1 MNKSLYTRLLGYT
14 FEHKGI
20 FILSIFGFL
29 LFSAADISAVEWLK
43 QVISYINENNDNPLN
58 PLNLALFLA
67 FISVIRGIGFY
78 LGNYFMA
85 NVGLKVV
92 HSLRKDLISS
102 LLYQPMSFF
111 DQASKGEIVNRI
123 IFTTNQITGAA
134 TNALKILFKEGFLL
148 IGLFI
153 YLIYLSWKLT
163 LVILVIAPL
172 IGLIVSIAGKRLRRT
187 AKKIQDV
194 MGVVTQ
200 VSNEIASGAREIK
213 SFNNES
219 GEEERF
225 KRANDENLKQNL
237 KMESTGNITTPIIQI
252 FVAFALAAMS
262 YLALTNLDELNL
274 PSESFVAFFTAAGL
288 MARPIRQLSNLNA
301 VIQKGL
307 AAAEDIFNTID
318 NASENYN
325 EGLDINKTLNGEV
338 EIDNVSFSYSEDS
351 EPVLNNISIK
361 ASKGETIALVGKS
374 GSGKST
380 IVNLLNRFYDDYE
393 GKIIIDGYDIKKIKL
408 TDLRNSIS
416 YVSQDP
422 TLFNDTV
429 KNNIAYGLNQVSDSE
444 VYQAAREANAYEFI
458 MSLPDGFDTIIG
470 DKGVILS
477 GGEKQRVA
485 IARALLKKSSILIF
499 DEATS
504 ALDNESEK
512 EIQSAIEKASKN
524 KTTFIIAHRLS
535 TVEKADKICVLENGI
550 ITQSGTHNELIK
562 EDGLY
567 NVLQGKPELIEETES
582 VKFEKDFVPT
592 LINEKK
598 SFWDEFN
605 FLNIALTPLSVLYW
619 SISTFKNIFLKPKT
633 SDQNQIPVVV
643 VGNVTVGG
651 NGKTPLVSQIAID
664 LKNIGYKPGIILR
677 GYKGSFTGTKFINK
691 DTTAKEAGDEAIFHF
706 NRGFNV
712 VVDRDRS
719 RALSYLERYTDCDIV
734 ISDDGLQHNSLRRD
748 FEIIVEDATRNFGNQ
763 LFLPAGPLRDN
774 IWKTKKVDLFIF
786 SGRRESNDYFFE
798 LEPESWINLK
808 TGDSYEVDEY
818 PFGRTANVVC
828 GIANPNRFLRSL
840 NNLKINFDYRLF
852 PDHHYFS
859 KKDLEFDFERPILT
873 TEKDAARIGENFN
886 EKNVWY
892 LKMGVKLNTNVSK
905 LISEKLQKKN
915 V

>member
-14 FEHKGI
+14 FEHKGL
-20 FILSIFGFL
+20 FFLSIFGFL

-43 QVISYINENNDNPLN
+43 QVISYINESNENPLN

-67 FISVIRGIGFY
+67 FISVVRGIGFY
-78 LGNYFMA
+78 VGNYFMA

-123 IFTTNQITGAA
+123 VFTTNQITGAA

-153 YLIYLSWKLT
+153 YLLYLSWKLT

-172 IGLIVSIAGKRLRRT
+172 IGLIVSIAGKRLRRV

-225 KRANDENLKQNL
+225 KKANDENLKQNL
-237 KMESTGNITTPIIQI
+237 KMESTGNITTPLIQV

-301 VIQKGL
+301 VIQRGL
-307 AAAEDIFNTID
+307 AAAEDIFTTID
-318 NASENYN
+318 NSPEKYN
-325 EGLDINKTLNGEV
+325 EGLDINKTLDGEV
-338 EIDNVSFSYSEDS
+338 QIENVSFSYSHDS

-361 ASKGETIALVGKS
+361 ASKGETVALVGKS

-393 GKIIIDGYDIKKIKL
+393 GKITIDGYDIKKIKL

-429 KNNIAYGLNQVSDSE
+429 KNNIAYGLTEVSDSE
-444 VYQAAREANAYEFI
+444 VFQAAREANAYEFI
-458 MSLPDGFDTIIG
+458 MSLPEGFNTIIG
-470 DKGVILS
+470 DKGVTLS

-512 EIQSAIEKASKN
+512 EIQSAIEKASKD

-535 TVEKADKICVLENGI
+535 TVEKADQICVLENGI

-562 EDGLY
+562 EEGLY
-567 NVLQGKPELIEETES
+567 NILQGKPELIEDSKTIAL
-582 VKFEKDFVPT
+582 EKDFVPT

-605 FLNIALTPLSVLYW
+605 F
-619 SISTFKNIFLKPKT
+619 
-633 SDQNQIPVVV
+633 
-643 VGNVTVGG
+643 
-651 NGKTPLVSQIAID
+651 
-664 LKNIGYKPGIILR
+664 
-677 GYKGSFTGTKFINK
+677 
-691 DTTAKEAGDEAIFHF
+691 
-706 NRGFNV
+706 
-712 VVDRDRS
+712 
-719 RALSYLERYTDCDIV
+719 
-734 ISDDGLQHNSLRRD
+734 
-748 FEIIVEDATRNFGNQ
+748 
-763 LFLPAGPLRDN
+763 
-774 IWKTKKVDLFIF
+774 
-786 SGRRESNDYFFE
+786 
-798 LEPESWINLK
+798 
-808 TGDSYEVDEY
+808 
-818 PFGRTANVVC
+818 
-828 GIANPNRFLRSL
+828 
-840 NNLKINFDYRLF
+840 
-852 PDHHYFS
+852 
-859 KKDLEFDFERPILT
+859 
-873 TEKDAARIGENFN
+873 
-886 EKNVWY
+886 
-892 LKMGVKLNTNVSK
+892 
-905 LISEKLQKKN
+905 
-915 V
+915 

>member
-14 FEHKGI
+14 FQHKGL
-20 FILSIFGFL
+20 FFLSIFGFL

-43 QVISYINENNDNPLN
+43 QVISYINENNENPLN
-58 PLNLALFLA
+58 PQNLALFLA
-67 FISVIRGIGFY
+67 FISVVRGIGFY
-78 LGNYFMA
+78 IGNYFMA

-153 YLIYLSWKLT
+153 YLLYLSWKLT

-172 IGLIVSIAGKRLRRT
+172 IGLIVSIAGRRLRKV

-225 KRANDENLKQNL
+225 KKANDENLKQNL
-237 KMESTGNITTPIIQI
+237 KMESTGNITTPLIQV

-288 MARPIRQLSNLNA
+288 MARPIRQLSNLNS
-301 VIQKGL
+301 VIQRGL
-307 AAAEDIFNTID
+307 AAAEDIFTTID
-318 NASENYN
+318 NSPEKYN
-325 EGLDINKTLNGEV
+325 EGLDINKTLDGEV
-338 EIDNVSFSYSEDS
+338 QIDNVSFSYSHDS
-351 EPVLNNISIK
+351 DPVLNNISIR
-361 ASKGETIALVGKS
+361 ATKGETVALVGKS

-393 GKIIIDGYDIKKIKL
+393 GKITIDGYDIKKIKL

-429 KNNIAYGLNQVSDSE
+429 KNNIAYGLKE
-444 VYQAAREANAYEFI
+444 VTDTEVFQAAREANAYEFI
-458 MSLPDGFDTIIG
+458 MSLPEGFNTIIG
-470 DKGVILS
+470 DKGVTLS

-512 EIQSAIEKASKN
+512 EIQSAIEKASKD

-535 TVEKADKICVLENGI
+535 TVEQADQICVLENGK

-562 EDGLY
+562 EEGLY
-567 NVLQGKPELIEETES
+567 NVLQGNPELIEDNKS
-582 VKFEKDFVPT
+582 VNLEKDFVPT

-598 SFWDEFN
+598 SFWEEFN
-605 FLNIALTPLSVLYW
+605 FGNIALTPLSFLYW
-619 SISTFKNIFLKPKT
+619 SVSSFKN
-633 SDQNQIPVVV
+633 
-643 VGNVTVGG
+643 
-651 NGKTPLVSQIAID
+651 
-664 LKNIGYKPGIILR
+664 
-677 GYKGSFTGTKFINK
+677 
-691 DTTAKEAGDEAIFHF
+691 
-706 NRGFNV
+706 
-712 VVDRDRS
+712 
-719 RALSYLERYTDCDIV
+719 
-734 ISDDGLQHNSLRRD
+734 
-748 FEIIVEDATRNFGNQ
+748 
-763 LFLPAGPLRDN
+763 
-774 IWKTKKVDLFIF
+774 
-786 SGRRESNDYFFE
+786 
-798 LEPESWINLK
+798 
-808 TGDSYEVDEY
+808 
-818 PFGRTANVVC
+818 
-828 GIANPNRFLRSL
+828 
-840 NNLKINFDYRLF
+840 
-852 PDHHYFS
+852 
-859 KKDLEFDFERPILT
+859 
-873 TEKDAARIGENFN
+873 
-886 EKNVWY
+886 
-892 LKMGVKLNTNVSK
+892 
-905 LISEKLQKKN
+905 
-915 V
+915 

>member
-1 MNKSLYTRLLGYT
+1 MNKSIYTRLLGYT
-14 FEHKGI
+14 FEHKGFFFLSI
-20 FILSIFGFL
+20 IGFILFA
-29 LFSAADISAVEWLK
+29 AADISAVEWLK
-43 QVISYINENNDNPLN
+43 QVISYINESNENSLN

-67 FISVIRGIGFY
+67 FISVVRGIGFY
-78 LGNYFMA
+78 VGNYFMA

-92 HSLRKDLISS
+92 HSLRQDLISS

-134 TNALKILFKEGFLL
+134 TNALKILVKEGFLL
-148 IGLFI
+148 IGLFV
-153 YLIYLSWKLT
+153 YLMYLSWKLT

-172 IGLIVSIAGKRLRRT
+172 IGIIVSIAGKRLRRV

-194 MGVVTQ
+194 MGIVTQ

-225 KRANDENLKQNL
+225 KKANDENLKQNL
-237 KMESTGNITTPIIQI
+237 KMESTGNITTPLIQV

-262 YLALTNLDELNL
+262 YLALTNLTELNL

-288 MARPIRQLSNLNA
+288 MARPIRQLSSLNA
-301 VIQKGL
+301 VIQRGL
-307 AAAEDIFNTID
+307 AAAEDIFSAID
-318 NASENYN
+318 NAPEKYD
-325 EGLDINKTLNGEV
+325 EGLDINKTLEGEV
-338 EIDNVSFSYSEDS
+338 EIENVSFSYSHDS
-351 EPVLNNISIK
+351 DPVLKNISISAK
-361 ASKGETIALVGKS
+361 QGETIALVGKS

-393 GKIIIDGYDIKKIKL
+393 GRIRIDGYDIKKIKL

-429 KNNIAYGLNQVSDSE
+429 KNNIAYGLNEVTDSE
-444 VYQAAREANAYEFI
+444 VFQAAREANAYEFI
-458 MSLPDGFDTIIG
+458 MNLPEGFNTIIG
-470 DKGVILS
+470 DKGTTLS

-512 EIQSAIEKASKN
+512 EIQAAIEKASQN

-535 TVEKADKICVLENGI
+535 TVEKADKICVLENGE
-550 ITQSGTHNELIK
+550 ITQAGTHNELIK
-562 EDGLY
+562 EEGLY
-567 NVLQGKPELIEETES
+567 NVLQGKPELIEETNITDVEA
-582 VKFEKDFVPT
+582 DFVPT

-598 SFWDEFN
+598 SFWDEYN
-605 FLNIALTPLSVLYW
+605 FGNIALTPLSFIYW
-619 SISTFKNIFLKPKT
+619 TISSFKNTFLKPKT
-633 SDQNQIPVVV
+633 STGNEVPVVV

-664 LKNIGYKPGIILR
+664 LRNLGYKPGIILR
-677 GYKGSFTGTKFINK
+677 GYKGSFTGTKLISEE
-691 DTTAKEAGDEAIFHF
+691 TTSKEVGDEAIFHF
-706 NRGFNV
+706 NRGFDV
-712 VVDRDRS
+712 VVDRDRA
-719 RALSYLERYTDCDIV
+719 RALSYIERHTECDIV
-734 ISDDGLQHNSLRRD
+734 ISDDGLQHTALRRD
-748 FEIIVEDATRNFGNQ
+748 FEVIVEDANRNFGNQ

-774 IWKTKKVDLFIF
+774 IWKTKKVDLFIY
-786 SGRRESNDYFFE
+786 SGRKDGNDNFFE
-798 LEPESWINLK
+798 LEPESWVNLD
-808 TGDSYEVDEY
+808 TGDTYTVDEY
-818 PFGRTANVVC
+818 PFGKTANVIS
-828 GIANPNRFLRSL
+828 GIANPNRFLKTLNSL
-840 NNLKINFDYRLF
+840 KVNFDYKLF

-859 KKDLEFDFERPILT
+859 KKDIEFNFERPILT
-873 TEKDAARIGENFN
+873 TEKDAARMGEKFKGSNI
-886 EKNVWY
+886 WY
-892 LKMGVKLNTNVSK
+892 LKMGVKLNTNISK
-905 LISEKLQKKN
+905 LITEKIN
-915 V
+915 G

>member
-14 FEHKGI
+14 FKHKGLFFLSI
-20 FILSIFGFL
+20 IGFILFA
-29 LFSAADISAVEWLK
+29 AADISAVEWLK
-43 QVISYINENNDNPLN
+43 QVISYINESNENPLN

-78 LGNYFMA
+78 VGNYFMA

-92 HSLRKDLISS
+92 HSLREDLISS

-134 TNALKILFKEGFLL
+134 TNALKILVKEGFLL

-153 YLIYLSWKLT
+153 YLLYLSWKLT

-172 IGLIVSIAGKRLRRT
+172 IGVIVSIAGKRLRRV

-194 MGVVTQ
+194 MGIVTQ

-237 KMESTGNITTPIIQI
+237 KMESTGNITTPLIQV

-262 YLALTNLDELNL
+262 YLALTNLSELNL

-288 MARPIRQLSNLNA
+288 MARPIRQLSSLNA
-301 VIQKGL
+301 VIQRGL
-307 AAAEDIFNTID
+307 AAAEDIFSAID
-318 NASENYN
+318 TAPEKYD
-325 EGLDINKTLNGEV
+325 EGLDINKTLEGEV
-338 EIDNVSFSYSEDS
+338 EIENVSFSYSHDS
-351 EPVLNNISIK
+351 EPVLKNISISAK
-361 ASKGETIALVGKS
+361 KGETIALVGKS

-393 GKIIIDGYDIKKIKL
+393 GRIRIDGYDIKKIKL

-429 KNNIAYGLNQVSDSE
+429 KNNIAYGLDEVSDSA
-444 VYQAAREANAYEFI
+444 VFQAAREANAYEFI
-458 MSLPDGFDTIIG
+458 MNLPEGFNTIIG
-470 DKGVILS
+470 DKGTTLS

-485 IARALLKKSSILIF
+485 IARALLKQSSILIF

-512 EIQSAIEKASKN
+512 EIQAAIEKASQN

-535 TVEKADKICVLENGI
+535 TVEKADKICVLENGE
-550 ITQSGTHNELIK
+550 ITQAGTHNELIK
-562 EDGLY
+562 EEGLY
-567 NVLQGKPELIEETES
+567 NVLQGKPELVEEAITTDS
-582 VKFEKDFVPT
+582 DIDFVPT

-598 SFWDEFN
+598 SFWDEYN
-605 FLNIALTPLSVLYW
+605 FGNIALTPLSFLYW
-619 SISTFKNIFLKPKT
+619 AVSSFKNTFIKPKPS
-633 SDQNQIPVVV
+633 SDNEIPVVV

-677 GYKGSFTGTKFINK
+677 GYKGSFTGTKLIGD
-691 DTTAKEAGDEAIFHF
+691 DTTAKEVGDEAIFHH

-712 VVDRDRS
+712 VVDRDRA
-719 RALSYLERYTDCDIV
+719 RALSYLERHTDCDIV
-734 ISDDGLQHNSLRRD
+734 ISDDGLQHSALRRD
-748 FEIIVEDATRNFGNQ
+748 FEVVVEDANRNFGNQ

-774 IWKTKKVDLFIF
+774 IWKTKMVDLFIY
-786 SGRRESNDYFFE
+786 SGRKEGNDNFFE
-798 LEPESWINLK
+798 LEPESWVNLD
-808 TGDSYEVDEY
+808 TGDSYLVEDY
-818 PFGRTANVVC
+818 PFGKTANVVS
-828 GIANPNRFLRSL
+828 GIANPNRFLKTLNSL
-840 NNLKINFDYRLF
+840 KVNFDYRLF

-859 KKDLEFDFERPILT
+859 KKDIEFDFERPILT
-873 TEKDAARIGENFN
+873 TEKDAARMGDKFKG
-886 EKNVWY
+886 KNIWY
-892 LKMGVKLNTNVSK
+892 LKMGVKLNTNISK
-905 LISEKLQKKN
+905 LITEK
-915 V
+915 VHG

>member
-14 FEHKGI
+14 FKHKGLFFLSI
-20 FILSIFGFL
+20 IGFILFA
-29 LFSAADISAVEWLK
+29 AADISAVEWLK
-43 QVISYINENNDNPLN
+43 QVISYINESNENPLN

-78 LGNYFMA
+78 VGNYFMA

-92 HSLRKDLISS
+92 HSLREDLISS

-134 TNALKILFKEGFLL
+134 TNALKILVKEGFLL

-153 YLIYLSWKLT
+153 YLLYLSWKLT

-172 IGLIVSIAGKRLRRT
+172 IGIIVSIAGKRLRRV

-194 MGVVTQ
+194 MGIVTQ

-237 KMESTGNITTPIIQI
+237 KMESTGNITTPLIQV

-262 YLALTNLDELNL
+262 YLALTNLSELNL

-288 MARPIRQLSNLNA
+288 MARPIRQLSSLNA
-301 VIQKGL
+301 VIQRGL
-307 AAAEDIFNTID
+307 AAAEDIFSAID
-318 NASENYN
+318 TAPEKYD
-325 EGLDINKTLNGEV
+325 EGLDINKTLEGEV
-338 EIDNVSFSYSEDS
+338 EIENVSFSYSHDS
-351 EPVLNNISIK
+351 EPVLKNISISAK
-361 ASKGETIALVGKS
+361 KGETIALVGKS

-393 GKIIIDGYDIKKIKL
+393 GRIRIDGYDIKKIKL

-429 KNNIAYGLNQVSDSE
+429 KNNIAYGLDEVSDSA
-444 VYQAAREANAYEFI
+444 VFQAAREANAYEFI
-458 MSLPDGFDTIIG
+458 MNLPEGFNTIIG
-470 DKGVILS
+470 DKGTTLS

-485 IARALLKKSSILIF
+485 IARALLKQSSILIF

-512 EIQSAIEKASKN
+512 EIQAAIEKASQN

-535 TVEKADKICVLENGI
+535 TVEKADKICVLENGE
-550 ITQSGTHNELIK
+550 ITQAGTHNELIK
-562 EDGLY
+562 EEGLY
-567 NVLQGKPELIEETES
+567 NVLQGKPELVEEAITTDS
-582 VKFEKDFVPT
+582 DIDFVPT

-598 SFWDEFN
+598 SFWDEYN
-605 FLNIALTPLSVLYW
+605 FGNIALTPLSFLYW
-619 SISTFKNIFLKPKT
+619 AVSSFKNTFIKPKPS
-633 SDQNQIPVVV
+633 SDNEIPVVV

-677 GYKGSFTGTKFINK
+677 GYKGSFTGTKLIGD
-691 DTTAKEAGDEAIFHF
+691 DTTAKEVGDEAIFHH

-712 VVDRDRS
+712 VVDRDRA
-719 RALSYLERYTDCDIV
+719 RALSYLERHTDCDIV
-734 ISDDGLQHNSLRRD
+734 ISDDGLQHSALRRD
-748 FEIIVEDATRNFGNQ
+748 FEVVVEDANRNFGNQ

-774 IWKTKKVDLFIF
+774 IWKTKMVDLFIY
-786 SGRRESNDYFFE
+786 SGRKEGNDNFFE
-798 LEPESWINLK
+798 LEPESWVNLD
-808 TGDSYEVDEY
+808 TGDSYLVEDY
-818 PFGRTANVVC
+818 PFGKTANVVS
-828 GIANPNRFLRSL
+828 GIANPNRFLKTLNSL
-840 NNLKINFDYRLF
+840 KVNFDYRLF

-859 KKDLEFDFERPILT
+859 KKDIDFDFERPILT
-873 TEKDAARIGENFN
+873 TEKDAARMGDKFKG
-886 EKNVWY
+886 KNIWY
-892 LKMGVKLNTNVSK
+892 LKMGVKLNTNISK
-905 LISEKLQKKN
+905 LITEK
-915 V
+915 VHG

>member
-14 FEHKGI
+14 FKHKGLFFLSI
-20 FILSIFGFL
+20 IGFILFA
-29 LFSAADISAVEWLK
+29 AADISAVEWLK
-43 QVISYINENNDNPLN
+43 QVISYINESNENPLN

-78 LGNYFMA
+78 VGNYFMA

-92 HSLRKDLISS
+92 HSLREDLISS

-134 TNALKILFKEGFLL
+134 TNALKILVKEGFLL

-153 YLIYLSWKLT
+153 YLLYLSWKLT

-172 IGLIVSIAGKRLRRT
+172 IGVIVSIAGKRLRRV

-194 MGVVTQ
+194 MGIVTQ

-225 KRANDENLKQNL
+225 KKANDENLKQNL
-237 KMESTGNITTPIIQI
+237 KMESTGNITTPLIQV

-262 YLALTNLDELNL
+262 YLALTNLSELNL

-288 MARPIRQLSNLNA
+288 MARPIRQLSSLNA
-301 VIQKGL
+301 VIQRGL
-307 AAAEDIFNTID
+307 AAAEDIFSAID
-318 NASENYN
+318 TAPEKYD
-325 EGLDINKTLNGEV
+325 EGLDINKTLEGEV
-338 EIDNVSFSYSEDS
+338 EIENVSFSYSHDS
-351 EPVLNNISIK
+351 EPVLKNISISAK
-361 ASKGETIALVGKS
+361 KGETIALVGKS

-393 GKIIIDGYDIKKIKL
+393 GRIRIDGYDIKKIKL

-429 KNNIAYGLNQVSDSE
+429 KNNIAYGLDEVSDSA
-444 VYQAAREANAYEFI
+444 VFQAAREANAYEFI
-458 MSLPDGFDTIIG
+458 MNLPEGFNTIIG
-470 DKGVILS
+470 DKGTTLS

-485 IARALLKKSSILIF
+485 IARALLKQSSILIF
-499 DEATS
+499 DEATT

-512 EIQSAIEKASKN
+512 EIQAAIEKASQN

-535 TVEKADKICVLENGI
+535 TVEKADKICVLENGE
-550 ITQSGTHNELIK
+550 ITQAGTHNELIK
-562 EDGLY
+562 EEGLY
-567 NVLQGKPELIEETES
+567 NVLQGKPELVEEAITTDS
-582 VKFEKDFVPT
+582 DIDFVPT

-598 SFWDEFN
+598 SFWDEYN
-605 FLNIALTPLSVLYW
+605 FGNIALTPLSFLYW
-619 SISTFKNIFLKPKT
+619 AVSSFKNTFIKPKPS
-633 SDQNQIPVVV
+633 SDNEIPVVV

-677 GYKGSFTGTKFINK
+677 GYKGSFTGTKLIGD
-691 DTTAKEAGDEAIFHF
+691 DTTAKEVGDEAIFHH

-712 VVDRDRS
+712 VVDRDRA
-719 RALSYLERYTDCDIV
+719 RALSYLERHTDCDIV
-734 ISDDGLQHNSLRRD
+734 ISDDGLQHSALRRD
-748 FEIIVEDATRNFGNQ
+748 FEVVVEDANRNFGNQ

-774 IWKTKKVDLFIF
+774 IWKTKMVDLFIY
-786 SGRRESNDYFFE
+786 SGRKEGNDNFFE
-798 LEPESWINLK
+798 LEPESWVNLD
-808 TGDSYEVDEY
+808 TGDSYLVEDY
-818 PFGRTANVVC
+818 PFGKTANVVS
-828 GIANPNRFLRSL
+828 GIANPNRFLKTLNSL
-840 NNLKINFDYRLF
+840 KVNFDYRLF

-859 KKDLEFDFERPILT
+859 KKDIEFGFERPILT
-873 TEKDAARIGENFN
+873 TEKDAARMGDKFKG
-886 EKNVWY
+886 KNIWY
-892 LKMGVKLNTNVSK
+892 LKMGVKLNTNISK
-905 LISEKLQKKN
+905 LITEK
-915 V
+915 VHG

>member
-1 MNKSLYTRLLGYT
+1 MNKSIYTRLLGYT
-14 FEHKGI
+14 FEHKGFFFLSI
-20 FILSIFGFL
+20 IGFILFA
-29 LFSAADISAVEWLK
+29 AADISAVEWLK
-43 QVISYINENNDNPLN
+43 QVISYINESNENSLN

-67 FISVIRGIGFY
+67 FISVVRGIGFY
-78 LGNYFMA
+78 VGNYFMA

-92 HSLRKDLISS
+92 HSLRQDLISS

-134 TNALKILFKEGFLL
+134 TNALKILVKEGFLL
-148 IGLFI
+148 IGLFV
-153 YLIYLSWKLT
+153 YLMYLSWKLT

-172 IGLIVSIAGKRLRRT
+172 IGIIVSIAGKRLRRV

-194 MGVVTQ
+194 MGIVTQ

-225 KRANDENLKQNL
+225 KKANDENLKQNL
-237 KMESTGNITTPIIQI
+237 KMESTGNITTPLIQV

-262 YLALTNLDELNL
+262 YLALTNLTELNL

-288 MARPIRQLSNLNA
+288 MARPIRQLSSLNA
-301 VIQKGL
+301 VIQRGL
-307 AAAEDIFNTID
+307 AAAEDIFSAID
-318 NASENYN
+318 NAPEKYD
-325 EGLDINKTLNGEV
+325 EGLDINKTLEGEV
-338 EIDNVSFSYSEDS
+338 EIENVSFSYSHDS
-351 EPVLNNISIK
+351 DPVLKNISISAK
-361 ASKGETIALVGKS
+361 QGETVALVGKS

-393 GKIIIDGYDIKKIKL
+393 GRIRIDGYDIKKIKL

-429 KNNIAYGLNQVSDSE
+429 KNNIAYGLNEVTDSE
-444 VYQAAREANAYEFI
+444 VFQAAREANAYEFI
-458 MSLPDGFDTIIG
+458 MNLPEGFNTIIG
-470 DKGVILS
+470 DKGTTLS

-512 EIQSAIEKASKN
+512 EIQAAIEKASQN

-535 TVEKADKICVLENGI
+535 TVEKADKICVLENGE
-550 ITQSGTHNELIK
+550 ITQAGTHNELIK
-562 EDGLY
+562 EEGLY
-567 NVLQGKPELIEETES
+567 NVLQGKPELIEETNITDVEA
-582 VKFEKDFVPT
+582 DFVPT

-598 SFWDEFN
+598 SFWDEYN
-605 FLNIALTPLSVLYW
+605 FGNIALTPLSFIYW
-619 SISTFKNIFLKPKT
+619 TISSFKNTFLKPKT
-633 SDQNQIPVVV
+633 STGNEVPVVV

-664 LKNIGYKPGIILR
+664 LRNLGYKPGIILR
-677 GYKGSFTGTKFINK
+677 GYKGSFTGTKLISEETK
-691 DTTAKEAGDEAIFHF
+691 SKEVGDEAIFHF

-712 VVDRDRS
+712 VVDRDRA
-719 RALSYLERYTDCDIV
+719 RALSYIERHTECDIV
-734 ISDDGLQHNSLRRD
+734 ISDDGLQHTALRRD
-748 FEIIVEDATRNFGNQ
+748 FEVIVEDANRNFGNQ

-774 IWKTKKVDLFIF
+774 IWKTKKVDLFIY
-786 SGRRESNDYFFE
+786 SGRKDGNDNFFE
-798 LEPESWINLK
+798 LEPESWVNLD
-808 TGDSYEVDEY
+808 TGDTYTVDEY
-818 PFGRTANVVC
+818 PFGKTANVIS
-828 GIANPNRFLRSL
+828 GIANPNRFLKTLNSL
-840 NNLKINFDYRLF
+840 KVNFDYKLF

-859 KKDLEFDFERPILT
+859 KKDIEFNFERPILT
-873 TEKDAARIGENFN
+873 TEKDAARMGEKFKGSNI
-886 EKNVWY
+886 WY
-892 LKMGVKLNTNVSK
+892 LKMGVKLNTNISK
-905 LISEKLQKKN
+905 LITEKIN
-915 V
+915 G

>member
-14 FEHKGI
+14 FKHKGLFFLSI
-20 FILSIFGFL
+20 IGFILFA
-29 LFSAADISAVEWLK
+29 AADISAVEWLK
-43 QVISYINENNDNPLN
+43 QVISYINESNENPLN

-78 LGNYFMA
+78 VGNYFMA

-92 HSLRKDLISS
+92 HSLREDLISS

-134 TNALKILFKEGFLL
+134 TNALKILVKEGFLL

-153 YLIYLSWKLT
+153 YLLYLSWKLT

-172 IGLIVSIAGKRLRRT
+172 IGIIVSIAGKRLRRV

-194 MGVVTQ
+194 MGIVTQ

-237 KMESTGNITTPIIQI
+237 KMESTGNITTPLIQV

-262 YLALTNLDELNL
+262 YLALTNLSELNL

-288 MARPIRQLSNLNA
+288 MARPIRQLSSLNA
-301 VIQKGL
+301 VIQRGL
-307 AAAEDIFNTID
+307 AAAEDIFSAID
-318 NASENYN
+318 TAPEKYD
-325 EGLDINKTLNGEV
+325 EGLDINKTLEGEV
-338 EIDNVSFSYSEDS
+338 EIENVSFSYSHDS
-351 EPVLNNISIK
+351 EPVLKNISISAK
-361 ASKGETIALVGKS
+361 KGETIALVGKS

-393 GKIIIDGYDIKKIKL
+393 GRIRIDGYDIKKIKL

-429 KNNIAYGLNQVSDSE
+429 KNNIAYGLDEVSDSA
-444 VYQAAREANAYEFI
+444 VFQAAREANAYEFI
-458 MSLPDGFDTIIG
+458 MNLPEGFNTIIG
-470 DKGVILS
+470 DKGTTLS

-485 IARALLKKSSILIF
+485 IARALLKQSSILIF

-512 EIQSAIEKASKN
+512 EIQAAIEKASQN

-535 TVEKADKICVLENGI
+535 TVEKADKICVLENGEI
-550 ITQSGTHNELIK
+550 AQAGTHNELIK
-562 EDGLY
+562 EEGLY
-567 NVLQGKPELIEETES
+567 NVLQGKPELVEEAITTDS
-582 VKFEKDFVPT
+582 DIDFVPT

-598 SFWDEFN
+598 SFWDEYN
-605 FLNIALTPLSVLYW
+605 FGNIALTPLSFLYW
-619 SISTFKNIFLKPKT
+619 AVSSFKNTFIKPKPS
-633 SDQNQIPVVV
+633 SDNEIPVVV

-677 GYKGSFTGTKFINK
+677 GYKGSFTGTKLIGD
-691 DTTAKEAGDEAIFHF
+691 DTTAKEVGDEAIFHHK
-706 NRGFNV
+706 RGFNV
-712 VVDRDRS
+712 VVDRDRA
-719 RALSYLERYTDCDIV
+719 RALSYLERHTDCDIV
-734 ISDDGLQHNSLRRD
+734 ISDDGLQHSALRRD
-748 FEIIVEDATRNFGNQ
+748 FEVVVEDANRNFGNQ
-763 LFLPAGPLRDN
+763 FFLPAGPLRDN
-774 IWKTKKVDLFIF
+774 IWKTKMVDLFIY
-786 SGRRESNDYFFE
+786 SGRKDGNDNFFE
-798 LEPESWINLK
+798 LEPESWVNLD
-808 TGDSYEVDEY
+808 TGDSYLVEDY
-818 PFGRTANVVC
+818 PFGKTANVVS
-828 GIANPNRFLRSL
+828 GIANPNRFLKTLNSL
-840 NNLKINFDYRLF
+840 KVNFDYRLF

-859 KKDLEFDFERPILT
+859 KKDIDFDFERPILT
-873 TEKDAARIGENFN
+873 TEKDAARMGDKFKG
-886 EKNVWY
+886 KNIWY
-892 LKMGVKLNTNVSK
+892 LKMGVKLNTNISK
-905 LISEKLQKKN
+905 LITEK
-915 V
+915 VHG

>member
-14 FEHKGI
+14 FKHKGLFFLSI
-20 FILSIFGFL
+20 IGFILFA
-29 LFSAADISAVEWLK
+29 AADISAVEWLK
-43 QVISYINENNDNPLN
+43 QVISYINESNENPLN

-78 LGNYFMA
+78 VGNYFMA

-92 HSLRKDLISS
+92 HSLREDLISS

-134 TNALKILFKEGFLL
+134 TNALKILVKEGFLL

-153 YLIYLSWKLT
+153 YLLYLSWKLT

-172 IGLIVSIAGKRLRRT
+172 IGVIVSIAGKRLRRV

-194 MGVVTQ
+194 MGIVTQ

-237 KMESTGNITTPIIQI
+237 KMESTGNITTPLIQV

-262 YLALTNLDELNL
+262 YLALTNLSELNL

-288 MARPIRQLSNLNA
+288 MARPIRQLSSLNS
-301 VIQKGL
+301 VIQRGL
-307 AAAEDIFNTID
+307 AAAEDIFSAID
-318 NASENYN
+318 TAPEKYD
-325 EGLDINKTLNGEV
+325 EGLDINKTLEGEV
-338 EIDNVSFSYSEDS
+338 EIENVSFSYSHDS
-351 EPVLNNISIK
+351 EPVLKNISISAK
-361 ASKGETIALVGKS
+361 KGETIALVGKS

-393 GKIIIDGYDIKKIKL
+393 GRIRIDGYDIKKIKL

-429 KNNIAYGLNQVSDSE
+429 KNNIAYGLDEVSDSA
-444 VYQAAREANAYEFI
+444 VFQAAREANAYEFI
-458 MSLPDGFDTIIG
+458 MNLPEGFNTIIG
-470 DKGVILS
+470 DKGTTLS

-485 IARALLKKSSILIF
+485 IARALLKQSSILIF

-512 EIQSAIEKASKN
+512 EIQAAIEKASQN

-535 TVEKADKICVLENGI
+535 TVEKADKICVLENGE
-550 ITQSGTHNELIK
+550 ITQAGTHNELIK
-562 EDGLY
+562 EEGLY
-567 NVLQGKPELIEETES
+567 NVLQGKPELVEEAITTDS
-582 VKFEKDFVPT
+582 DIDFVPT

-598 SFWDEFN
+598 SFWDEYN
-605 FLNIALTPLSVLYW
+605 FGNIALTPLSFLYW
-619 SISTFKNIFLKPKT
+619 AVSSFKNTFIKPKPS
-633 SDQNQIPVVV
+633 SDNEIPVVV

-677 GYKGSFTGTKFINK
+677 GYKGSFTGTKLIGD
-691 DTTAKEAGDEAIFHF
+691 DTTAKEVGDEAIFHH

-712 VVDRDRS
+712 VVDRDRA
-719 RALSYLERYTDCDIV
+719 RALSYLERHTDCDIV
-734 ISDDGLQHNSLRRD
+734 ISDDGLQHSALRRD
-748 FEIIVEDATRNFGNQ
+748 FEVVVEDANRNFGNQ

-774 IWKTKKVDLFIF
+774 IWKTKMVDLFIY
-786 SGRRESNDYFFE
+786 SGRKEGNDNFFE
-798 LEPESWINLK
+798 LEPESWVNLD
-808 TGDSYEVDEY
+808 TGDSYLVEDY
-818 PFGRTANVVC
+818 PFGKTANVVS
-828 GIANPNRFLRSL
+828 GIANPNRFLKTLNSL
-840 NNLKINFDYRLF
+840 KVNFDYRLF

-859 KKDLEFDFERPILT
+859 KKDIEFGFERPILT
-873 TEKDAARIGENFN
+873 TEKDAARMGDKFKG
-886 EKNVWY
+886 KNIWY
-892 LKMGVKLNTNVSK
+892 LKMGVKLNTNISK
-905 LISEKLQKKN
+905 LITEK
-915 V
+915 VHG

>member
-14 FEHKGI
+14 FKHKGLFFVSI
-20 FILSIFGFL
+20 IGFILFA
-29 LFSAADISAVEWLK
+29 AADISAVEWLK
-43 QVISYINENNDNPLN
+43 QVISYINESNDNPLN
-58 PLNLALFLA
+58 PMSLALFLA
-67 FISVIRGIGFY
+67 GISVIRGIGFY
-78 LGNYFMA
+78 VGNYFMA

-92 HSLRKDLISS
+92 HNLREDLISS
-102 LLYQPMSFF
+102 LLYQPMSLF

-134 TNALKILFKEGFLL
+134 TNALKILVKEGFLL
-148 IGLFI
+148 IGLFV
-153 YLIYLSWKLT
+153 YLMYLSWKLT

-172 IGLIVSIAGKRLRRT
+172 IGIIVSIAGKRLRRV

-194 MGVVTQ
+194 MGIVTQ

-225 KRANDENLKQNL
+225 KKANDENLKQNL
-237 KMESTGNITTPIIQI
+237 KMESTGNITTPLIQV

-262 YLALTNLDELNL
+262 YLALTNLSELNL

-288 MARPIRQLSNLNA
+288 MARPIRQLSSLNA
-301 VIQKGL
+301 VIQRGL
-307 AAAEDIFNTID
+307 AAAEDIFSAID
-318 NASENYN
+318 NAPEKYN
-325 EGLDINKTLNGEV
+325 EGLDINNTLQGEV
-338 EIDNVSFSYSEDS
+338 EIENVSFSYSHDS
-351 EPVLNNISIK
+351 DPVLKNISIAAK
-361 ASKGETIALVGKS
+361 KGETIALVGKS

-393 GKIIIDGYDIKKIKL
+393 GRIRIDGYDIKKIKL

-429 KNNIAYGLNQVSDSE
+429 KNNIAYGLDEVTDSA
-444 VYQAAREANAYEFI
+444 VFQAAREANAYEFI
-458 MSLPDGFDTIIG
+458 MNLPEGFNTIIG
-470 DKGVILS
+470 DKGTTLS

-512 EIQSAIEKASKN
+512 EIQAAIEKASLN

-535 TVEKADKICVLENGI
+535 TVEKADKICVLENGE
-550 ITQSGTHNELIK
+550 ITQTGTHNELIR
-562 EDGLY
+562 EEGLY
-567 NVLQGKPELIEETES
+567 NVLQGKPELVEENKIIETE
-582 VKFEKDFVPT
+582 VDFVPT

-598 SFWDEFN
+598 SFWDEYSFG
-605 FLNIALTPLSVLYW
+605 NIALTPLSFIYW
-619 SISTFKNIFLKPKT
+619 TISSFKNTFLKART
-633 SDQNQIPVVV
+633 SVENEVPVVV

-664 LKNIGYKPGIILR
+664 LRNLGYKPGIILR
-677 GYKGSFTGTKFINK
+677 GYKGSFTGTKLIAEE
-691 DTTAKEAGDEAIFHF
+691 TTSKEVGDEAIFHF

-712 VVDRDRS
+712 VVDRDRA
-719 RALSYLERYTDCDIV
+719 RALSYIERHTDCDIV
-734 ISDDGLQHNSLRRD
+734 IADDGLQHTALRRD
-748 FEIIVEDATRNFGNQ
+748 FEVVVEHAARNFGNQ

-774 IWKTKKVDLFIF
+774 IWRTKKVDLFIY
-786 SGRRESNDYFFE
+786 SGRREGNDNFFE
-798 LEPESWINLK
+798 LEPESWINLD
-808 TGDSYEVDEY
+808 TGDVYAVDEY
-818 PFGRTANVVC
+818 PFGKTANVIS
-828 GIANPNRFLRSL
+828 GIANPNRFLKTL
-840 NNLKINFDYRLF
+840 NGLKVNFDYKLF

-859 KKDLEFDFERPILT
+859 KKDLEFSFERPILT
-873 TEKDAARIGENFN
+873 TEKDAARMGNKFKDKSI
-886 EKNVWY
+886 WY
-892 LKMGVKLNTNVSK
+892 LKMGVKLNTNISR
-905 LISEKLQKKN
+905 LITEKIN
-915 V
+915 G

>member
-1 MNKSLYTRLLGYT
+1 MNKSIYTRLLGYT
-14 FEHKGI
+14 FEHKGLFFLSI
-20 FILSIFGFL
+20 IGFILFA
-29 LFSAADISAVEWLK
+29 AADISAVEWLK
-43 QVISYINENNDNPLN
+43 QVISYINESNENSLN

-78 LGNYFMA
+78 VGNYFMA

-92 HSLRKDLISS
+92 HSLRQDLISS

-134 TNALKILFKEGFLL
+134 TNALKILVKEGFLL
-148 IGLFI
+148 IGLFV
-153 YLIYLSWKLT
+153 YLMYLSWKLT

-172 IGLIVSIAGKRLRRT
+172 IGIIVSIAGKRLRRV

-194 MGVVTQ
+194 MGIVTQ

-225 KRANDENLKQNL
+225 KEANDENLKQNL
-237 KMESTGNITTPIIQI
+237 KMESTGNITTPLIQV

-262 YLALTNLDELNL
+262 YLALTNLTELNL

-288 MARPIRQLSNLNA
+288 MARPIRQLSSLNA
-301 VIQKGL
+301 VIQRGL
-307 AAAEDIFNTID
+307 AAAEDIFSAID
-318 NASENYN
+318 NAPEKYD
-325 EGLDINKTLNGEV
+325 EGLDINKTLEGEV
-338 EIDNVSFSYSEDS
+338 EIENVSFSYSHDS
-351 EPVLNNISIK
+351 DPVLKNISISAK
-361 ASKGETIALVGKS
+361 QGETIALVGKS

-393 GKIIIDGYDIKKIKL
+393 GRIRIDGYDIKKIKL

-429 KNNIAYGLNQVSDSE
+429 KNNIAYGLNEVTDSE
-444 VYQAAREANAYEFI
+444 VFQAAREANAYEFI
-458 MSLPDGFDTIIG
+458 MNLPEGFNTIIG
-470 DKGVILS
+470 DKGTTLS

-512 EIQSAIEKASKN
+512 EIQAAIEKASQN

-535 TVEKADKICVLENGI
+535 TVEKADKICVLENGE
-550 ITQSGTHNELIK
+550 ITQAGTHNELIK
-562 EDGLY
+562 EEGLY
-567 NVLQGKPELIEETES
+567 NVLQGKPELVEETNAADVET
-582 VKFEKDFVPT
+582 DFVPT

-598 SFWDEFN
+598 SFWDEYN
-605 FLNIALTPLSVLYW
+605 FGNIALTPLSFIYW
-619 SISTFKNIFLKPKT
+619 TISSFKNTFLKPKA
-633 SDQNQIPVVV
+633 SVGNDIPVVV

-664 LKNIGYKPGIILR
+664 LRNLGYKPGIILR
-677 GYKGSFTGTKFINK
+677 GYKGSFTGTKLISEE
-691 DTTAKEAGDEAIFHF
+691 TTSKEVGDEAIFHF

-712 VVDRDRS
+712 VVDRDRA
-719 RALSYLERYTDCDIV
+719 RALSYIERHTECDIV
-734 ISDDGLQHNSLRRD
+734 ISDDGLQHTALRRD
-748 FEIIVEDATRNFGNQ
+748 FEVIVEDANRNFGNQ

-774 IWKTKKVDLFIF
+774 IWKTKKVDLFIY
-786 SGRRESNDYFFE
+786 SGRKDGNDNFFE
-798 LEPESWINLK
+798 LEPESWVNLD
-808 TGDSYEVDEY
+808 TGDTYTVDEY
-818 PFGRTANVVC
+818 PFGKTANVIS
-828 GIANPNRFLRSL
+828 GIANPNRFLKTLNSL
-840 NNLKINFDYRLF
+840 KVNFDYKLF

-859 KKDLEFDFERPILT
+859 KKDIEFNFERPILT
-873 TEKDAARIGENFN
+873 TEKDAARMGEKFKGSNI
-886 EKNVWY
+886 WY
-892 LKMGVKLNTNVSK
+892 LKMGVKLNTNISK
-905 LISEKLQKKN
+905 LITEKIN
-915 V
+915 G

>member
-14 FEHKGI
+14 FKHKGLFFLSI
-20 FILSIFGFL
+20 IGFILFA
-29 LFSAADISAVEWLK
+29 AADISAVEWLK
-43 QVISYINENNDNPLN
+43 QVISYINESNENPLN

-78 LGNYFMA
+78 VGNYFMA

-92 HSLRKDLISS
+92 HSLREDLISS

-134 TNALKILFKEGFLL
+134 TNALKILVKEGFLL

-153 YLIYLSWKLT
+153 YLLYLSWKLT

-172 IGLIVSIAGKRLRRT
+172 IGIIVSIAGKRLRRV

-194 MGVVTQ
+194 MGIVTQ

-237 KMESTGNITTPIIQI
+237 KMESTGNITTPLIQV

-262 YLALTNLDELNL
+262 YLALTNLSELNL

-288 MARPIRQLSNLNA
+288 MARPIRQLSSLNA
-301 VIQKGL
+301 VIQRGL
-307 AAAEDIFNTID
+307 AAAEDIFSAID
-318 NASENYN
+318 TAPEKYD
-325 EGLDINKTLNGEV
+325 EGLDINKTLEGEV
-338 EIDNVSFSYSEDS
+338 EIENVSFSYSHDS
-351 EPVLNNISIK
+351 EPVLKNISISAK
-361 ASKGETIALVGKS
+361 KGETIALVGKS

-393 GKIIIDGYDIKKIKL
+393 GRIRVDGYDIKKIKL

-429 KNNIAYGLNQVSDSE
+429 KNNIAYGLDEVSDSA
-444 VYQAAREANAYEFI
+444 VFQAAREANAYEFI
-458 MSLPDGFDTIIG
+458 MNLPEGFNTIIG
-470 DKGVILS
+470 DKGTTLS

-485 IARALLKKSSILIF
+485 IARALLKQSSILIF

-512 EIQSAIEKASKN
+512 EIQAAIEKASQN

-535 TVEKADKICVLENGI
+535 TVEKADKICVLENGE
-550 ITQSGTHNELIK
+550 ITQAGTHNELIK
-562 EDGLY
+562 EEGLY
-567 NVLQGKPELIEETES
+567 NVLQGKPELVEEAITTDS
-582 VKFEKDFVPT
+582 DIDFVPT

-598 SFWDEFN
+598 SFWDEYN
-605 FLNIALTPLSVLYW
+605 FGNIALTPLSFLYW
-619 SISTFKNIFLKPKT
+619 AVSSFKNTFIKPKPS
-633 SDQNQIPVVV
+633 SDNEIPVVV

-677 GYKGSFTGTKFINK
+677 GYKGSFTGTKLIGD
-691 DTTAKEAGDEAIFHF
+691 DTTAKEVGDEAIFHH

-712 VVDRDRS
+712 VVDRDRA
-719 RALSYLERYTDCDIV
+719 RALSYLERHTDCDIV
-734 ISDDGLQHNSLRRD
+734 ISDDGLQHSALRRD
-748 FEIIVEDATRNFGNQ
+748 FEVVVEDANRNFGNQ

-774 IWKTKKVDLFIF
+774 IWKTKMVDLFIY
-786 SGRRESNDYFFE
+786 SGRKEGNDNFFE
-798 LEPESWINLK
+798 LEPESWVNLD
-808 TGDSYEVDEY
+808 TGDSYLVEDY
-818 PFGRTANVVC
+818 PFGKTANVVS
-828 GIANPNRFLRSL
+828 GIANPNRFLKTLNSL
-840 NNLKINFDYRLF
+840 KVNFDYRLF

-859 KKDLEFDFERPILT
+859 KKDIEFDFERPILT
-873 TEKDAARIGENFN
+873 TEKDAARMGDKFKG
-886 EKNVWY
+886 KNIWY
-892 LKMGVKLNTNVSK
+892 LKMGVKLNTNISK
-905 LISEKLQKKN
+905 LITEK
-915 V
+915 VHG

>member
-14 FEHKGI
+14 FKHKGLFFVSI
-20 FILSIFGFL
+20 IGFILFA
-29 LFSAADISAVEWLK
+29 AADISAVEWLK
-43 QVISYINENNDNPLN
+43 QVISYINESNDNPLN
-58 PLNLALFLA
+58 PMSLALFLA
-67 FISVIRGIGFY
+67 GISVIRGIGFY
-78 LGNYFMA
+78 VGNYFMA

-92 HSLRKDLISS
+92 HNLREDLISS
-102 LLYQPMSFF
+102 LLYQPMSLF

-134 TNALKILFKEGFLL
+134 TNALKILVKEGFLL
-148 IGLFI
+148 IGLFV
-153 YLIYLSWKLT
+153 YLMYLSWKLT

-172 IGLIVSIAGKRLRRT
+172 IGIIVSIAGKRLRRV

-194 MGVVTQ
+194 MGIVTQ

-225 KRANDENLKQNL
+225 KKANDENLKQNL
-237 KMESTGNITTPIIQI
+237 KMESTGNITTPLIQV

-262 YLALTNLDELNL
+262 YLALTNLSELNL

-288 MARPIRQLSNLNA
+288 MARPIRQLSSLNA
-301 VIQKGL
+301 VIQRGL
-307 AAAEDIFNTID
+307 AAAEDIFSAID
-318 NASENYN
+318 NAPEKYN
-325 EGLDINKTLNGEV
+325 EGLDINNTLQGEV
-338 EIDNVSFSYSEDS
+338 EIENVSFSYSHDS
-351 EPVLNNISIK
+351 DPVLKNISIAAK
-361 ASKGETIALVGKS
+361 KGETIALVGKS

-393 GKIIIDGYDIKKIKL
+393 GRIRIDGYDIKKIKL

-429 KNNIAYGLNQVSDSE
+429 KNNIAYGLDEVTDSA
-444 VYQAAREANAYEFI
+444 VFQAAREANAYEFI
-458 MSLPDGFDTIIG
+458 MNLPEGFNTIIG
-470 DKGVILS
+470 DKGTTLS

-512 EIQSAIEKASKN
+512 EIQAAIEKASLN

-535 TVEKADKICVLENGI
+535 TVEKADKICVLENGE
-550 ITQSGTHNELIK
+550 ITQTGTHNELIR
-562 EDGLY
+562 EEGLY
-567 NVLQGKPELIEETES
+567 NVLQGKPELVEENKIIETE
-582 VKFEKDFVPT
+582 VDFVPT

-598 SFWDEFN
+598 SFWDEYSFG
-605 FLNIALTPLSVLYW
+605 NIALTPLSFIYW
-619 SISTFKNIFLKPKT
+619 TISSFKNTFLKART
-633 SDQNQIPVVV
+633 SVENEVPVVV

-664 LKNIGYKPGIILR
+664 LRNLGYKPGIILR
-677 GYKGSFTGTKFINK
+677 GYKGSFTGTKLIAEE
-691 DTTAKEAGDEAIFHF
+691 TTSKEVGDEAIFHF

-719 RALSYLERYTDCDIV
+719 RALSYIERHTDCDIV
-734 ISDDGLQHNSLRRD
+734 IADDGLQHTALRRD
-748 FEIIVEDATRNFGNQ
+748 FEVVVEDADRNFGNQ

-774 IWKTKKVDLFIF
+774 IWRTKKVDLFIY
-786 SGRRESNDYFFE
+786 SGRREGNDNFFE
-798 LEPESWINLK
+798 LEPESWINLD
-808 TGDSYEVDEY
+808 TGDVYAVDEY
-818 PFGRTANVVC
+818 PFGKTANVIS
-828 GIANPNRFLRSL
+828 GIANPNRFLKTL
-840 NNLKINFDYRLF
+840 NGLKVNFDYKLF
-852 PDHHYFS
+852 SDHHYFS
-859 KKDLEFDFERPILT
+859 KKDLEFSFERPILT
-873 TEKDAARIGENFN
+873 TEKDAARMGNKFKDKSI
-886 EKNVWY
+886 WY
-892 LKMGVKLNTNVSK
+892 LKMGVKLNTNISR
-905 LISEKLQKKN
+905 LITEKIN
-915 V
+915 G

>member
-1 MNKSLYTRLLGYT
+1 MNKSIYTRLLGYT
-14 FEHKGI
+14 FEHKGLFFLSI
-20 FILSIFGFL
+20 IGFILFA
-29 LFSAADISAVEWLK
+29 AADISAVEWLK
-43 QVISYINENNDNPLN
+43 QVISYINESNDIPLN

-67 FISVIRGIGFY
+67 FISVVRGIGFY
-78 LGNYFMA
+78 VGNYFMA

-92 HSLRKDLISS
+92 HSLRQDLISS

-134 TNALKILFKEGFLL
+134 TNALKILVKEGFLL
-148 IGLFI
+148 IGLFV
-153 YLIYLSWKLT
+153 YLMYLSWKLT

-172 IGLIVSIAGKRLRRT
+172 IGIIVSIAGKRLRRV

-194 MGVVTQ
+194 MGIVTQ

-225 KRANDENLKQNL
+225 KKANDENLKQNL
-237 KMESTGNITTPIIQI
+237 KMESTGNITTPLIQV

-262 YLALTNLDELNL
+262 YLALTNLTELNL

-288 MARPIRQLSNLNA
+288 MARPIRQLSSLNA
-301 VIQKGL
+301 VIQRGL
-307 AAAEDIFNTID
+307 AAAEDIFSAID
-318 NASENYN
+318 NAPEKYD
-325 EGLDINKTLNGEV
+325 EGLDINKTLEGEV
-338 EIDNVSFSYSEDS
+338 EIENVSFSYSHDS
-351 EPVLNNISIK
+351 DPVLKNISISAK
-361 ASKGETIALVGKS
+361 QGETIALVGKS

-393 GKIIIDGYDIKKIKL
+393 GRIRIDGYDIKKIKL

-429 KNNIAYGLNQVSDSE
+429 KNNIAYGLNEVTDSE
-444 VYQAAREANAYEFI
+444 VFQAAREANAYEFI
-458 MSLPDGFDTIIG
+458 MNLPEGFNTIIG
-470 DKGVILS
+470 DKGTTLS

-512 EIQSAIEKASKN
+512 EIQAAIEKASQN

-535 TVEKADKICVLENGI
+535 TVEKADKICVLENGE
-550 ITQSGTHNELIK
+550 ITQAGTHNELIK
-562 EDGLY
+562 EEGLY
-567 NVLQGKPELIEETES
+567 NVLQGKPELIEDTNITEVET
-582 VKFEKDFVPT
+582 DFVPT

-598 SFWDEFN
+598 SFWDEYN
-605 FLNIALTPLSVLYW
+605 FGNIALTPLSFIYW
-619 SISTFKNIFLKPKT
+619 TISSFKNTFLKPKA
-633 SDQNQIPVVV
+633 SVGNDIPVVV

-664 LKNIGYKPGIILR
+664 LRNLGYKPGIILR
-677 GYKGSFTGTKFINK
+677 GYKGSFTGTKLISEE
-691 DTTAKEAGDEAIFHF
+691 TTSKEVGDEAIFHF

-712 VVDRDRS
+712 VVDRDRA
-719 RALSYLERYTDCDIV
+719 RALSYIERHTECDIV
-734 ISDDGLQHNSLRRD
+734 ISDDGLQHTALRRD
-748 FEIIVEDATRNFGNQ
+748 FEVIVEDANRNFGNQ

-774 IWKTKKVDLFIF
+774 IWKTKKVDLFIY
-786 SGRRESNDYFFE
+786 SGRKDGNDNFFE
-798 LEPESWINLK
+798 LEPESWVNLD
-808 TGDSYEVDEY
+808 TGDTYTVDEY
-818 PFGRTANVVC
+818 PFGKTANVIS
-828 GIANPNRFLRSL
+828 GIANPNRFLKTLNSL
-840 NNLKINFDYRLF
+840 KVNFDYKLF

-859 KKDLEFDFERPILT
+859 KKDIEFNFERPILT
-873 TEKDAARIGENFN
+873 TEKDAARMGEKFKGSNI
-886 EKNVWY
+886 WY
-892 LKMGVKLNTNVSK
+892 LKMGVKLNTNISK
-905 LISEKLQKKN
+905 LITEKIN
-915 V
+915 G

>member
-14 FEHKGI
+14 FKHKGLFFLSI
-20 FILSIFGFL
+20 IGFILFA
-29 LFSAADISAVEWLK
+29 AADISAVEWLK
-43 QVISYINENNDNPLN
+43 QVISYINESNENPLN

-78 LGNYFMA
+78 VGNYFMA

-92 HSLRKDLISS
+92 HSLREDLISS
-102 LLYQPMSFF
+102 LLYQPMSLF

-134 TNALKILFKEGFLL
+134 TNALKILVKEGFLL

-153 YLIYLSWKLT
+153 YLLYLSWKLT

-172 IGLIVSIAGKRLRRT
+172 IGIIVSIAGKRLRRV

-194 MGVVTQ
+194 MGIVTQ

-237 KMESTGNITTPIIQI
+237 KMESTGNITTPLIQV

-262 YLALTNLDELNL
+262 YLALTNLSELNL

-288 MARPIRQLSNLNA
+288 MARPIRQLSSLNA
-301 VIQKGL
+301 VIQRGL
-307 AAAEDIFNTID
+307 AAAEDIFSAID
-318 NASENYN
+318 NAPEKYD
-325 EGLDINKTLNGEV
+325 EGLDINKTLDGEV
-338 EIDNVSFSYSEDS
+338 EIENVSFSYSHDS
-351 EPVLNNISIK
+351 EPVLKNISISAK
-361 ASKGETIALVGKS
+361 KGETIALVGKS

-393 GKIIIDGYDIKKIKL
+393 GRIRIDGYDIKKIKL

-429 KNNIAYGLNQVSDSE
+429 KNNIAYGLDEVSDSA
-444 VYQAAREANAYEFI
+444 VFQAAREANAYEFI
-458 MSLPDGFDTIIG
+458 MNLPEGFNTIIG
-470 DKGVILS
+470 DKGTTLS

-485 IARALLKKSSILIF
+485 IARALLKQSSILIF

-512 EIQSAIEKASKN
+512 EIQAAIEKASQN

-535 TVEKADKICVLENGI
+535 TVEKADKICVLENGEI
-550 ITQSGTHNELIK
+550 AQAGTHNELIK
-562 EDGLY
+562 EEGLY
-567 NVLQGKPELIEETES
+567 NVLQGKPELVEEAITTDS
-582 VKFEKDFVPT
+582 DIDFVPT

-598 SFWDEFN
+598 SFWDEYN
-605 FLNIALTPLSVLYW
+605 FGNIALTPLSFLYW
-619 SISTFKNIFLKPKT
+619 AVSSFKNTFIKPKPS
-633 SDQNQIPVVV
+633 SDNEIPVVV

-677 GYKGSFTGTKFINK
+677 GYKGSFTGTKLIGD
-691 DTTAKEAGDEAIFHF
+691 DTTAKEVGDEAIFHHK
-706 NRGFNV
+706 RGFNV
-712 VVDRDRS
+712 VVDRDRA
-719 RALSYLERYTDCDIV
+719 RALSYLERHTDCDIV
-734 ISDDGLQHNSLRRD
+734 ISDDGLQHSALRRD
-748 FEIIVEDATRNFGNQ
+748 FEVVVEDANRNFGNQ

-774 IWKTKKVDLFIF
+774 IWKTKMVDLFIY
-786 SGRRESNDYFFE
+786 SGRKDGNDNFFE
-798 LEPESWINLK
+798 LEPESWVNLD
-808 TGDSYEVDEY
+808 TGDSYLVEDY
-818 PFGRTANVVC
+818 PFGKTANVVS
-828 GIANPNRFLRSL
+828 GIANPNRFLKTLNSL
-840 NNLKINFDYRLF
+840 KVNFDYRLF

-859 KKDLEFDFERPILT
+859 KKDIEFNFERPILT
-873 TEKDAARIGENFN
+873 TEKDAARMGDKFKG
-886 EKNVWY
+886 KNIWY
-892 LKMGVKLNTNVSK
+892 LKMGVKLNTNISK
-905 LISEKLQKKN
+905 LITEK
-915 V
+915 VHG

>member
-14 FEHKGI
+14 FKHKGLFFLSI
-20 FILSIFGFL
+20 IGFILFA
-29 LFSAADISAVEWLK
+29 AADISAVEWLK
-43 QVISYINENNDNPLN
+43 QVISYINESNENPLN

-78 LGNYFMA
+78 VGNYFMA

-92 HSLRKDLISS
+92 HSLREDLISS

-134 TNALKILFKEGFLL
+134 TNALKILVKEGFLL

-153 YLIYLSWKLT
+153 YLLYLSWKLT

-172 IGLIVSIAGKRLRRT
+172 IGIIVSIAGKRLRRV

-194 MGVVTQ
+194 MGIVTQ

-237 KMESTGNITTPIIQI
+237 KMESTGNITTPLIQV

-262 YLALTNLDELNL
+262 YLALTNLSELNL

-288 MARPIRQLSNLNA
+288 MARPIRQLSSLNA
-301 VIQKGL
+301 VIQRGL
-307 AAAEDIFNTID
+307 AAAEDIFSAID
-318 NASENYN
+318 TAPEKYD
-325 EGLDINKTLNGEV
+325 EGLDINKTLEGEV
-338 EIDNVSFSYSEDS
+338 EIENVSFSYSHDS
-351 EPVLNNISIK
+351 EPVLKNISISAK
-361 ASKGETIALVGKS
+361 KGETIALVGKS

-393 GKIIIDGYDIKKIKL
+393 GRIRIDGYDIKKIKL

-429 KNNIAYGLNQVSDSE
+429 KNNIAYGLDEVSDSA
-444 VYQAAREANAYEFI
+444 VFQAAREANAYEFI
-458 MSLPDGFDTIIG
+458 MNLPEGFNTIIG
-470 DKGVILS
+470 DKGTTLS

-485 IARALLKKSSILIF
+485 IARALLKQSSILIF

-512 EIQSAIEKASKN
+512 EIQAAIEKASQN

-535 TVEKADKICVLENGI
+535 TVEKADKICVLENGE
-550 ITQSGTHNELIK
+550 ITQAGTHNELIK
-562 EDGLY
+562 EEGLY
-567 NVLQGKPELIEETES
+567 NVLQGKPELVEEAITTDS
-582 VKFEKDFVPT
+582 DIDFVPT

-598 SFWDEFN
+598 SFWDEYN
-605 FLNIALTPLSVLYW
+605 FGNIALTPLSFLYW
-619 SISTFKNIFLKPKT
+619 AVSSFKNTFIKPKPS
-633 SDQNQIPVVV
+633 SDNEIPVVV

-677 GYKGSFTGTKFINK
+677 GYKGSFTGTKLIGD
-691 DTTAKEAGDEAIFHF
+691 DTTAKEVGDEAIFHHK
-706 NRGFNV
+706 RGFNV
-712 VVDRDRS
+712 VVDRDRA
-719 RALSYLERYTDCDIV
+719 RALSYLERHTDCDIV
-734 ISDDGLQHNSLRRD
+734 ISDDGLQHSALRRD
-748 FEIIVEDATRNFGNQ
+748 FEVVVEDANRNFGNQ

-774 IWKTKKVDLFIF
+774 IWKTKMVDLFIY
-786 SGRRESNDYFFE
+786 SGRKDGNDNFFE
-798 LEPESWINLK
+798 LEPESWVNLD
-808 TGDSYEVDEY
+808 TGDSYLVEDY
-818 PFGRTANVVC
+818 PFGKTANVVS
-828 GIANPNRFLRSL
+828 GIANPNRFLKTLNSL
-840 NNLKINFDYRLF
+840 KVNFDYRLF

-859 KKDLEFDFERPILT
+859 KKDIEFGFERPILT
-873 TEKDAARIGENFN
+873 TEKDAARMGDKFKG
-886 EKNVWY
+886 KNIWY
-892 LKMGVKLNTNVSK
+892 LKMGVKLNTNISK
-905 LISEKLQKKN
+905 LITEK
-915 V
+915 VHG

>member
-14 FEHKGI
+14 FKHKGLFFLSI
-20 FILSIFGFL
+20 IGFILFA
-29 LFSAADISAVEWLK
+29 AADISAVEWLK
-43 QVISYINENNDNPLN
+43 QVISYINESNENPLN

-78 LGNYFMA
+78 VGNYFMA

-92 HSLRKDLISS
+92 HSLREDLISS

-134 TNALKILFKEGFLL
+134 TNALKILVKEGFLL

-153 YLIYLSWKLT
+153 YLLYLSWKLT

-172 IGLIVSIAGKRLRRT
+172 IGIIVSIAGKRLRRV

-194 MGVVTQ
+194 MGIVTQ

-225 KRANDENLKQNL
+225 KKANDENLKQNL
-237 KMESTGNITTPIIQI
+237 KMESTGNITTPLIQV

-262 YLALTNLDELNL
+262 YLALTNLSELNL

-288 MARPIRQLSNLNA
+288 MARPIRQLSSLNA
-301 VIQKGL
+301 VIQRGL
-307 AAAEDIFNTID
+307 AAAEDIFSAID
-318 NASENYN
+318 NAPEKYD
-325 EGLDINKTLNGEV
+325 EGLDINKTLEGEV
-338 EIDNVSFSYSEDS
+338 EIENVSFSYSHDS
-351 EPVLNNISIK
+351 EPVLKNISISAK
-361 ASKGETIALVGKS
+361 KGETIALVGKS

-393 GKIIIDGYDIKKIKL
+393 GRIRIDGYDIKKIKL

-429 KNNIAYGLNQVSDSE
+429 KNNIAYGLDEVSDSA
-444 VYQAAREANAYEFI
+444 VFQAAREANAYEFI
-458 MSLPDGFDTIIG
+458 MNLPEGFNTIIG
-470 DKGVILS
+470 DKGTTLS

-485 IARALLKKSSILIF
+485 IARALLKQSSILIF

-512 EIQSAIEKASKN
+512 EIQAAIEKASQN

-535 TVEKADKICVLENGI
+535 TVEKADKICVLENGEI
-550 ITQSGTHNELIK
+550 AQAGTHNELIK
-562 EDGLY
+562 EEGLY
-567 NVLQGKPELIEETES
+567 NVLQGKPELVEEAITTDS
-582 VKFEKDFVPT
+582 DIDFVPT

-598 SFWDEFN
+598 SFWDEYN
-605 FLNIALTPLSVLYW
+605 FGNIALTPLSFLYW
-619 SISTFKNIFLKPKT
+619 AVSSFKNTFIKPKPS
-633 SDQNQIPVVV
+633 SDNEIPVVV

-677 GYKGSFTGTKFINK
+677 GYKGSFTGTKLIGD
-691 DTTAKEAGDEAIFHF
+691 DTTAKEVGDEAIFHH

-712 VVDRDRS
+712 VVDRDRA
-719 RALSYLERYTDCDIV
+719 RALSYLERHTDCDIV
-734 ISDDGLQHNSLRRD
+734 ISDDGLQHSALRRD
-748 FEIIVEDATRNFGNQ
+748 FEVVVEDANRNFGNQ

-774 IWKTKKVDLFIF
+774 IWKTKMVDLFIY
-786 SGRRESNDYFFE
+786 SGRKDGNDNFFE
-798 LEPESWINLK
+798 LEPESWVNLD
-808 TGDSYEVDEY
+808 TGDSYLVEDY
-818 PFGRTANVVC
+818 PFGKTANVVS
-828 GIANPNRFLRSL
+828 GIANPNRFLKTLNSL
-840 NNLKINFDYRLF
+840 KVNFDYRLF

-859 KKDLEFDFERPILT
+859 KKDIEFNFERPILT
-873 TEKDAARIGENFN
+873 TEKDAARMGDKFKG
-886 EKNVWY
+886 KNIWY
-892 LKMGVKLNTNVSK
+892 LKMGVKLNTNISK
-905 LISEKLQKKN
+905 LITEK
-915 V
+915 VHG

>member
-664 LKNIGYKPGIILR
+664 LKNIGYNPGIILR

-719 RALSYLERYTDCDIV
+719 RALSYLERYSDCDIV

>member
-14 FEHKGI
+14 FKHKGLFFLSI
-20 FILSIFGFL
+20 IGFILFA
-29 LFSAADISAVEWLK
+29 AADISAVEWLK
-43 QVISYINENNDNPLN
+43 QVISYINESNENPLN

-78 LGNYFMA
+78 VGNYFMA

-92 HSLRKDLISS
+92 HSLREDLISS

-134 TNALKILFKEGFLL
+134 TNALKILVKEGFLL

-153 YLIYLSWKLT
+153 YLLYLSWKLT

-172 IGLIVSIAGKRLRRT
+172 IGVIVSIAGKRLRRV

-194 MGVVTQ
+194 MGIVTQ

-237 KMESTGNITTPIIQI
+237 KMESTGNITTPLIQV

-262 YLALTNLDELNL
+262 YLALTNLSELNL

-288 MARPIRQLSNLNA
+288 MARPIRQLSSLNA
-301 VIQKGL
+301 VIQRGL
-307 AAAEDIFNTID
+307 AAAEDIFSAID
-318 NASENYN
+318 NAPEKYD
-325 EGLDINKTLNGEV
+325 EGLDINKTLEGEV
-338 EIDNVSFSYSEDS
+338 EIENVSFSYSHDS
-351 EPVLNNISIK
+351 EPVLKNISISAK
-361 ASKGETIALVGKS
+361 KGETIALVGKS

-393 GKIIIDGYDIKKIKL
+393 GRIRIDGYDIKKIKL

-429 KNNIAYGLNQVSDSE
+429 KNNIAYGLDEVSDSA
-444 VYQAAREANAYEFI
+444 VFQAAREANAYEFI
-458 MSLPDGFDTIIG
+458 MNLPEGFNTIIG
-470 DKGVILS
+470 DKGTTLS

-485 IARALLKKSSILIF
+485 IARALLKQSSILIF

-512 EIQSAIEKASKN
+512 EIQAAIEKASQN

-535 TVEKADKICVLENGI
+535 TVEKADKICVLENGE
-550 ITQSGTHNELIK
+550 ITQAGTHNELIK
-562 EDGLY
+562 EEGLY
-567 NVLQGKPELIEETES
+567 NVLQGKPELVEEAITTDS
-582 VKFEKDFVPT
+582 DIDFVPT

-598 SFWDEFN
+598 SFWDEYN
-605 FLNIALTPLSVLYW
+605 FGNIALTPLSFLYW
-619 SISTFKNIFLKPKT
+619 AVSSFKNTFIKPKPS
-633 SDQNQIPVVV
+633 SDNEIPVVV

-677 GYKGSFTGTKFINK
+677 GYKGSFTGTKLIGD
-691 DTTAKEAGDEAIFHF
+691 DTTAKEVGDEAIFHH

-712 VVDRDRS
+712 VVDRDRA
-719 RALSYLERYTDCDIV
+719 RALSYLERHTDCDIV
-734 ISDDGLQHNSLRRD
+734 ISDDGLQHSALRRD
-748 FEIIVEDATRNFGNQ
+748 FEVVVEDANRNFGNQ

-774 IWKTKKVDLFIF
+774 IWKTKMVDLFIY
-786 SGRRESNDYFFE
+786 SGRKEGNDNFFE
-798 LEPESWINLK
+798 LEPESWVNLD
-808 TGDSYEVDEY
+808 TGDSYLVEDY
-818 PFGRTANVVC
+818 PFGKTANVVS
-828 GIANPNRFLRSL
+828 GIANPNRFLKTLNSL
-840 NNLKINFDYRLF
+840 KVNFDYRLF

-859 KKDLEFDFERPILT
+859 KKDIEFDFERPILT
-873 TEKDAARIGENFN
+873 TEKDAARMGDKFKG
-886 EKNVWY
+886 KNIWY
-892 LKMGVKLNTNVSK
+892 LKMGVKLNTNISK
-905 LISEKLQKKN
+905 LITEK
-915 V
+915 VHG

>member
-14 FEHKGI
+14 FKHKGLFFVSI
-20 FILSIFGFL
+20 IGFILFA
-29 LFSAADISAVEWLK
+29 AADISAVEWLK
-43 QVISYINENNDNPLN
+43 QVISYINESNDNPLN
-58 PLNLALFLA
+58 PMSLALFLA
-67 FISVIRGIGFY
+67 GISVIRGIGFY
-78 LGNYFMA
+78 VGNYFMA

-92 HSLRKDLISS
+92 HNLREDLISS
-102 LLYQPMSFF
+102 LLYQPMSLF

-134 TNALKILFKEGFLL
+134 TNALKILVKEGFLL
-148 IGLFI
+148 IGLFV
-153 YLIYLSWKLT
+153 YLMYLSWKLT

-172 IGLIVSIAGKRLRRT
+172 IGIIVSIAGKRLRRV

-194 MGVVTQ
+194 MGIVTQ

-225 KRANDENLKQNL
+225 KKANDENLKQNL
-237 KMESTGNITTPIIQI
+237 KMESTGNITTPLIQV

-262 YLALTNLDELNL
+262 YLALTNLSELNL

-288 MARPIRQLSNLNA
+288 MARPIRQLSSLNA
-301 VIQKGL
+301 VIQRGL
-307 AAAEDIFNTID
+307 AAAEDIFSAID
-318 NASENYN
+318 NAPEKYN
-325 EGLDINKTLNGEV
+325 EGLDINNTLQGEV
-338 EIDNVSFSYSEDS
+338 EIENVSFSYSHDS
-351 EPVLNNISIK
+351 DPVLKNISIAAK
-361 ASKGETIALVGKS
+361 KGETIALVGKS

-393 GKIIIDGYDIKKIKL
+393 GRIRIDGYDIKKIKL

-429 KNNIAYGLNQVSDSE
+429 KNNIAYGLDEVTDSA
-444 VYQAAREANAYEFI
+444 VFQAAREANAYEFI
-458 MSLPDGFDTIIG
+458 MNLPEGFNTIIG
-470 DKGVILS
+470 DKGTTLS

-512 EIQSAIEKASKN
+512 EIQAAIEKASLN

-535 TVEKADKICVLENGI
+535 TVEKADKICVLENGE
-550 ITQSGTHNELIK
+550 ITQTGTHNELIR
-562 EDGLY
+562 EEGLY
-567 NVLQGKPELIEETES
+567 NVLQGKPELVEENKIIETE
-582 VKFEKDFVPT
+582 VDFVPT

-598 SFWDEFN
+598 SFWDEYSFG
-605 FLNIALTPLSVLYW
+605 NIALTPLSFIYW
-619 SISTFKNIFLKPKT
+619 TISSFKNTFLKART
-633 SDQNQIPVVV
+633 SVENEVPVVV

-664 LKNIGYKPGIILR
+664 LRNLGYKPGIILR
-677 GYKGSFTGTKFINK
+677 GYKGSFTGTKLIAEE
-691 DTTAKEAGDEAIFHF
+691 TTSKEVGDEAIFHF

-712 VVDRDRS
+712 VVDRDRA
-719 RALSYLERYTDCDIV
+719 RALSYIERHTDCDIV
-734 ISDDGLQHNSLRRD
+734 IADDGLQHTALRRD
-748 FEIIVEDATRNFGNQ
+748 FEVVVEDADRNFGNQ

-774 IWKTKKVDLFIF
+774 IWRTKKVDLFIY
-786 SGRRESNDYFFE
+786 SGRREGNDNFFE
-798 LEPESWINLK
+798 LEPESWINLD
-808 TGDSYEVDEY
+808 TGDVYAVDEY
-818 PFGRTANVVC
+818 PFGKTANVIS
-828 GIANPNRFLRSL
+828 GIANPNRFLKTL
-840 NNLKINFDYRLF
+840 NGLKVNFDYKLF

-859 KKDLEFDFERPILT
+859 KKDLEFSFERPILT
-873 TEKDAARIGENFN
+873 TEKDAARMGNKFKDKSI
-886 EKNVWY
+886 WY
-892 LKMGVKLNTNVSK
+892 LKMGVKLNTNISR
-905 LISEKLQKKN
+905 LITEKIN
-915 V
+915 G

>member
-1 MNKSLYTRLLGYT
+1 MNKSIYTRLLGYT
-14 FEHKGI
+14 FEHKGLFFLSI
-20 FILSIFGFL
+20 IGFILFA
-29 LFSAADISAVEWLK
+29 AADISAVEWLK
-43 QVISYINENNDNPLN
+43 QVISYINESNDIPLN

-67 FISVIRGIGFY
+67 FISVVRGIGFY
-78 LGNYFMA
+78 VGNYFMA

-92 HSLRKDLISS
+92 HSLRQDLISS

-134 TNALKILFKEGFLL
+134 TNALKILVKEGFLL
-148 IGLFI
+148 IGLFV
-153 YLIYLSWKLT
+153 YLMYLSWKLT

-172 IGLIVSIAGKRLRRT
+172 IGIIVSIAGKRLRRV

-194 MGVVTQ
+194 MGIVTQ

-225 KRANDENLKQNL
+225 KKANDENLKQNL
-237 KMESTGNITTPIIQI
+237 KMESTGNITTPLIQV

-262 YLALTNLDELNL
+262 YLALTNLTELNL

-288 MARPIRQLSNLNA
+288 MARPIRQLSSLNA
-301 VIQKGL
+301 VIQRGL
-307 AAAEDIFNTID
+307 AAAEDIFSAID
-318 NASENYN
+318 NAPEKYD
-325 EGLDINKTLNGEV
+325 EGLDINKTLEGEV
-338 EIDNVSFSYSEDS
+338 EIENVSFSYSHDS
-351 EPVLNNISIK
+351 DPVLKNISISAK
-361 ASKGETIALVGKS
+361 QGETIALVGKS

-393 GKIIIDGYDIKKIKL
+393 GRIRIDGYDIKKIKL

-429 KNNIAYGLNQVSDSE
+429 KNNIAYGLNEVTDSE
-444 VYQAAREANAYEFI
+444 VFQAAREANAYEFI
-458 MSLPDGFDTIIG
+458 MNLPEGFNTIIG
-470 DKGVILS
+470 DKGTTLS

-512 EIQSAIEKASKN
+512 EIQAAIEKASQN

-535 TVEKADKICVLENGI
+535 TVEKADKICVLENGE
-550 ITQSGTHNELIK
+550 ITQAGTHNELIK
-562 EDGLY
+562 EEGLY
-567 NVLQGKPELIEETES
+567 NVLQGKPELIEETNITE
-582 VKFEKDFVPT
+582 VETDFVPT

-598 SFWDEFN
+598 SFWDEYN
-605 FLNIALTPLSVLYW
+605 FGNIALTPLSFIYW
-619 SISTFKNIFLKPKT
+619 TISSFKNTFLKPKA
-633 SDQNQIPVVV
+633 SVGNDIPVVV

-664 LKNIGYKPGIILR
+664 LRNLGYKPGIILR
-677 GYKGSFTGTKFINK
+677 GYKGSFTGTKLISEE
-691 DTTAKEAGDEAIFHF
+691 TTSKEVGDEAIFHF

-712 VVDRDRS
+712 VVDRDRA
-719 RALSYLERYTDCDIV
+719 RALSYIERHTECDIV
-734 ISDDGLQHNSLRRD
+734 ISDDGLQHTALRRD
-748 FEIIVEDATRNFGNQ
+748 FEVIVEDANRNFGNQ

-774 IWKTKKVDLFIF
+774 IWKTKKVDLFIY
-786 SGRRESNDYFFE
+786 SGRKDGNDNFFE
-798 LEPESWINLK
+798 LEPESWVNLD
-808 TGDSYEVDEY
+808 TGDTYTVDEY
-818 PFGRTANVVC
+818 PFGKTANVIS
-828 GIANPNRFLRSL
+828 GIANPNRFLKTLNSL
-840 NNLKINFDYRLF
+840 KVNFDYKLF

-859 KKDLEFDFERPILT
+859 KKDIEFNFERPILT
-873 TEKDAARIGENFN
+873 TEKDAARMGEKFKGSNI
-886 EKNVWY
+886 WY
-892 LKMGVKLNTNVSK
+892 LKMGVKLNTNISK
-905 LISEKLQKKN
+905 LITEKIN
-915 V
+915 G

>member
-14 FEHKGI
+14 FKHKGLFFLSI
-20 FILSIFGFL
+20 IGFILFA
-29 LFSAADISAVEWLK
+29 AADISAVEWLK
-43 QVISYINENNDNPLN
+43 QVISYINESNENPLN

-78 LGNYFMA
+78 VGNYFMA

-92 HSLRKDLISS
+92 HSLREDLISS

-134 TNALKILFKEGFLL
+134 TNALKILVKEGFLL

-153 YLIYLSWKLT
+153 YLLYLSWKLT

-172 IGLIVSIAGKRLRRT
+172 IGIIVSIAGKRLRRV

-194 MGVVTQ
+194 MGIVTQ

-225 KRANDENLKQNL
+225 KKANDENLKQNL
-237 KMESTGNITTPIIQI
+237 KMESTGNITTPLIQV

-262 YLALTNLDELNL
+262 YLALTNLSELNL

-288 MARPIRQLSNLNA
+288 MARPIRQLSSLNA
-301 VIQKGL
+301 VIQRGL
-307 AAAEDIFNTID
+307 AAAEDIFSAID
-318 NASENYN
+318 TAPEKYD
-325 EGLDINKTLNGEV
+325 EGLDINKTLEGEV
-338 EIDNVSFSYSEDS
+338 EIENVSFSYSHDS
-351 EPVLNNISIK
+351 EPVLKNISISAK
-361 ASKGETIALVGKS
+361 KGETIALVGKS

-393 GKIIIDGYDIKKIKL
+393 GRIRIDGYDIKKIKL

-429 KNNIAYGLNQVSDSE
+429 KNNIAYGLDEVSDSA
-444 VYQAAREANAYEFI
+444 VFQAAREANAYEFI
-458 MSLPDGFDTIIG
+458 MNLPEGFNTIIG
-470 DKGVILS
+470 DKGTTLS

-485 IARALLKKSSILIF
+485 IARALLKQSSILIF

-512 EIQSAIEKASKN
+512 EIQAAIEKASQN

-535 TVEKADKICVLENGI
+535 TVEKADKICVLENGE
-550 ITQSGTHNELIK
+550 ITQAGTHNELIK
-562 EDGLY
+562 EEGLY
-567 NVLQGKPELIEETES
+567 NVLQGKPELVEEAITTDS
-582 VKFEKDFVPT
+582 DIDFVPT

-598 SFWDEFN
+598 SFWDEYN
-605 FLNIALTPLSVLYW
+605 FGNIALTPLSFLYW
-619 SISTFKNIFLKPKT
+619 AVSSFKNTFIKPKPS
-633 SDQNQIPVVV
+633 SDNEIPVVV

-677 GYKGSFTGTKFINK
+677 GYKGSFTGTKLIGD
-691 DTTAKEAGDEAIFHF
+691 DTTAKEVGDEAIFHH

-712 VVDRDRS
+712 VVDRDRA
-719 RALSYLERYTDCDIV
+719 RALSYLERHTDCDIV
-734 ISDDGLQHNSLRRD
+734 ISDDGLQHSALRRD
-748 FEIIVEDATRNFGNQ
+748 FEVVVEDANRNFGNQ

-774 IWKTKKVDLFIF
+774 IWKTKMVDLFIY
-786 SGRRESNDYFFE
+786 SGRKEGNDNFFE
-798 LEPESWINLK
+798 LEPESWVNLD
-808 TGDSYEVDEY
+808 TGDSYLVEDY
-818 PFGRTANVVC
+818 PFGKTANVVS
-828 GIANPNRFLRSL
+828 GIANPNRFLKTLNSL
-840 NNLKINFDYRLF
+840 KVNFDYRLF

-859 KKDLEFDFERPILT
+859 KKDIEFGFERPILT
-873 TEKDAARIGENFN
+873 TEKDAARMGDKFKG
-886 EKNVWY
+886 KNIWY
-892 LKMGVKLNTNVSK
+892 LKMGVKLNTNISK
-905 LISEKLQKKN
+905 LITEK
-915 V
+915 VHG